1 MLNSYNT
8 APKFVQQFVDTTIKH
23 EGEQFTNIADDS
35 GGETKYGVTKKSAER
50 AKQFWHLYNWD
61 GNISTMPKQFAQD
74 WYVYDYYLAPKFNLV
89 AEKSLMIAEELFDS
103 AVNTGQWTASKWL
116 QQLLNVLN
124 DQQKYYKDIS
134 EDGKIGSGT
143 ISALTSYLNKRGTQG
158 EKVLHKML
166 NIMQGSYYI
175 NLAIKREKDEKFVF
189 GWVQQRVNFIN

>member
-23 EGEQFTNIADDS
+23 EGEQFTDIAEDS

-103 AVNTGQWTASKWL
+103 GINVGQGTASKWL
-116 QQLLNVLN
+116 QQILNVLN
-124 DQQKYYKDIS
+124 AQQKHYKDIS
-134 EDGKIGSGT
+134 EDGNIGSGT

-158 EKVLHKML
+158 GKVLHNML
-166 NIMQGSYYI
+166 NTMQGFHYI
-175 NLAIKREKDEKFVF
+175 NLAIKRETQEKFVY
-189 GWVQQRVNFIN
+189 GWYSNRVSFIN